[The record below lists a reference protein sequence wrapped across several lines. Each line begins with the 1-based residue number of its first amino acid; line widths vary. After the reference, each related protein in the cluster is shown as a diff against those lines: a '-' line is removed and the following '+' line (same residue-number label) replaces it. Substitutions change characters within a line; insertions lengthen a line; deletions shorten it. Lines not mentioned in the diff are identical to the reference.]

1 MIMKSLIALIGLVVL
16 TGIVLYREYPFHTKT
31 IANPSIEEK
40 ASQLQEACNEKRQQ
54 NLGKYSCYA
63 KELSDIAFQHGSDYA
78 FKVLFA
84 VQKKDLDAKNC
95 HFIAHGIGWGAYKR
109 NPDDWQNLIATSSAS
124 CSYGSQMGAIEAYAE
139 NSGNKITKE
148 FVPTI
153 CGPNPKSFDC
163 NHAVGHVLLV
173 ETQGDKKEAL
183 ELCYGI
189 QTKIQ
194 RFACLSGLFME
205 HMLAFGLADHG
216 IVPESRKR
224 DWPNRIEEFEKLC
237 REYEGDEAVACWR
250 EISHVAFAKF
260 QHDPKKIFDFCNRSH
275 VNNGAGHCKRHA
287 LAEIAGSRKLNLSSL
302 KDICAIGQSVR
313 DPEFEKDCYLQLV
326 GIKLNFVPA
335 KEARDV
341 VDFCSSLDEEF
352 RSSCF
357 ERLCRDAPE
366 EFKDV
371 CFVN

>member
-1 MIMKSLIALIGLVVL
+1 MKFLIALIGLIVL
-16 TGIVLYREYPFHTKT
+16 AGIVLYQKYPSHIKS
-31 IANPSIEEK
+31 IANPSIEQK
-40 ASQLQEACNEKRQQ
+40 SSQLEKACNENRPQ

-78 FKVLFA
+78 FKVLFD

-109 NPDDWQNLIATSSAS
+109 NPDDWQNLIATSSAK
-124 CSYGSQMGAIEAYAE
+124 CSYGAQMGTIEAYAE

-153 CGPNPKSFDC
+153 CGQNPRSFDC

-173 ETQGDKKEAL
+173 ETQGDRKEAG

-189 QTKIQ
+189 NIQSQ

-216 IVPESRKR
+216 YVPESRKR
-224 DWPNRIEEFEKLC
+224 DWPNRITEFENLC
-237 REYEGDEAVACWR
+237 REHEGDEATACWR

-260 QHDPKKIFDFCNRSH
+260 QHDPKKIFDFCNLAPL
-275 VNNGAGHCKRHA
+275 NEGAKQCKRHS
-287 LAEIAGSRKLNLSSL
+287 LAEIAGARKLDLGSL
-302 KDICAIGQSVR
+302 RSICAIQQPEN

-335 KEARDV
+335 KEARDA

-357 ERLCRDAPE
+357 EKLCQSAPE

-371 CFVN
+371 CFTR